1 MLCLLRQTATI
12 TSQCRETVL
21 GKGDLTCDTW
31 GDDLEGVLV
40 TRKLIRFQCVQHDR
54 TSCEG
59 MNGGTLG
66 QVRPSLAARTPQT
79 QIATRRSCS
88 AWILQPAMPPR
99 GNYSCQ
105 RLSSSEAGAL
115 DEPSLPGLLGWWQV
129 GNACRPGV
137 AAGRRI
143 FSAARV
149 SDFDAEG
156 QPTLKRPNCP
166 PPRSVLLAFSFQT
179 SLQSCLSSLFPTRL
193 RKYPRCGSCWAV
205 RSWPLSPCKS
215 LSPGSARGRTWV
227 RTATGRW
234 QPGRTIPR
242 TKRKRTENEKRSSSP
257 DASNRAESEYCAT
270 SRSPAT
276 AFGSLAMPGLPSS
289 GGDDRHLHHARQACG
304 TRTGD
309 RPGWQRPPGLTSKCR
324 ERRGEPAKSPAN
336 RPA

>member
-1 MLCLLRQTATI
+1 MGGP
-12 TSQCRETVL
+12 S
-21 GKGDLTCDTW
+21 
-31 GDDLEGVLV
+31 
-40 TRKLIRFQCVQHDR
+40 DR
-54 TSCEG
+54 SG
-59 MNGGTLG
+59 R
-66 QVRPSLAARTPQT
+66 V
-79 QIATRRSCS
+79 
-88 AWILQPAMPPR
+88 
-99 GNYSCQ
+99 
-105 RLSSSEAGAL
+105 
-115 DEPSLPGLLGWWQV
+115 SLPGPPRRRSRLEGAARLGFYSPQCLH
-129 GNACRPGV
+129 GAIIRASDCQARKQERLMSLRCRACWDGGRLEMPVDRDLV

-156 QPTLKRPNCP
+156 QPTLKGPTAHLPARFFLHSRSKP
-166 PPRSVLLAFSFQT
+166 PFNLVSLLF
-179 SLQSCLSSLFPTRL
+179 FPSRL
-193 RKYPRCGSCWAV
+193 RKSPRCGSCWAV

-304 TRTGD
+304 TQA
-309 RPGWQRPPGLTSKCR
+309 PGIAQDGNTHL
-324 ERRGEPAKSPAN
+324 A
-336 RPA
+336 